1 MEKQQI
7 RIVKKNDSE
16 SMEYQIGDV
25 FAVDSTWYGG
35 VNVTSKTG
43 IPLSLD
49 REEYEDYKGEIAV
62 HPIDKYSYD
71 LGVMDCFCEMVSTGL
86 KKLALS
92 HPYTTGLE
100 RDAYLDGVKKL
111 CAQYGVSYY
120 VEDELIET
128 DLFPRKPRQRQYLY
142 LFYRTEDVLEAYLRL
157 KEQQRSL
164 DERNN
169 TEEPGTDIGQQRREL
184 AREFGRLLSY
194 PEDGIERL
202 LNKAARQ

>member
-16 SMEYQIGDV
+16 SMEYQIGDI
-25 FAVDSTWYGG
+25 FTVDSTWYGG
-35 VNVTSKTG
+35 TNVTSKTG
-43 IPLSLD
+43 VPLSLD
-49 REEYEDYKGEIAV
+49 RDEYEDYQGERTV

-71 LGVMDCFCEMVSTGL
+71 LGVMDCFCEMVSAGL

-111 CAQYGVSYY
+111 CDQYGVSYY

-128 DLFPRKPRQRQYLY
+128 DLFPGKPGQRQYLY
-142 LFYRTEDVLEAYLRL
+142 LFYRTDDVLEAYLRL
-157 KEQQRSL
+157 KERQRIL
-164 DERNN
+164 DERKRLQ
-169 TEEPGTDIGQQRREL
+169 EPGTDIGQQRREL